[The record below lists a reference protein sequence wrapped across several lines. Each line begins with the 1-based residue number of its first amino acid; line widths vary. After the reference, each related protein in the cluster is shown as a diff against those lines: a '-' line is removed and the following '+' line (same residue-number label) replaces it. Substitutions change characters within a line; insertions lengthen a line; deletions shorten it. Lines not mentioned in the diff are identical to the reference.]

1 MADPRK
7 VRWSQLKV
15 GVLGLGA
22 FLILAVLIF
31 LLTSTKG
38 FFQKTALLYTFMDD
52 ASGMAEGTPV
62 RLNGF
67 TIGTLDKIQLTRS
80 TEPKRSV
87 EFVMKV
93 QAKFLPQIPVDSVV
107 SISAA

>member
-1 MADPRK
+1 M
-7 VRWSQLKV
+7 
-15 GVLGLGA
+15 LGLAA

-31 LLTSTKG
+31 LLTSSKG

-67 TIGTLDKIQLTRS
+67 TIGVAGQDRADEIDATRNDRWNS
-80 TEPKRSV
+80 S
-87 EFVMKV
+87 
-93 QAKFLPQIPVDSVV
+93 
-107 SISAA
+107 